1 MSEHEDKGR
10 AQRFRNISAM
20 QASCGLPH
28 PGTLQICWTSAA
40 VQAPVWESWHKKRK
54 ESTEKAARL
63 FPLFSLNLVQGKAD

>member
-40 VQAPVWESWHKKRK
+40 VRAPVWESWHKKKEGKHRK
-54 ESTEKAARL
+54 GSKALPTIFTKPGARES
-63 FPLFSLNLVQGKAD
+63 